1 MLQKLLYYLNPLTLF
16 QKKEKG
22 SVNASHKTMQLIN
35 RVSIYLF
42 LTCIVLIVL
51 KYLKA

>member
-42 LTCIVLIVL
+42 LVCLILIIL
-51 KYLKA
+51 KYFKS